1 MKEKYRWRKK
11 RRRQDCVNISQT
23 KGGGRYHT
31 KWQWREFAKILR
43 WLGWGVVELNER
55 KKQKGERWCVGSIKT
70 AQPYAF
76 LCLQY
81 ACKWW
86 HSWAIWNQWAAIYI
100 FFPCRI
106 TWNYAKFQPSA
117 HNTGHPSFWFSIS
130 LSPFSRCT
138 KVRLAP
144 IFLISAN
151 PSLYSRLWKGEVM
164 SCVQNF
170 SNALCR
176 QTAWE
181 KTFDLVPG
189 SDKKQTDP
197 RVCRRRDLDLSFGTQ
212 LRYRSYKEAAT
223 WRIPEKHK
231 APRELCFRR
240 PIRLLDGEE
249 SEPMFY

>member
-1 MKEKYRWRKK
+1 MVCWEYKNRSTICISMSAICMQMMAFMSNMKSMSS
-11 RRRQDCVNISQT
+11 D
-23 KGGGRYHT
+23 
-31 KWQWREFAKILR
+31 
-43 WLGWGVVELNER
+43 
-55 KKQKGERWCVGSIKT
+55 
-70 AQPYAF
+70 
-76 LCLQY
+76 
-81 ACKWW
+81 
-86 HSWAIWNQWAAIYI
+86 IYI
-100 FFPCRI
+100 FPLPHYLELCQI
-106 TWNYAKFQPSA
+106 PAISTQHWTSKFLIQ
-117 HNTGHPSFWFSIS
+117 HFS

-223 WRIPEKHK
+223 
-231 APRELCFRR
+231 
-240 PIRLLDGEE
+240 
-249 SEPMFY
+249 